1 MTVFF
6 EVLGAEAAAPIALY
20 YLRPITF
27 SKINLIRLNKG
38 IKG

>member
-6 EVLGAEAAAPIALY
+6 EVLGAEASTPIALY
-20 YLRPITF
+20 YLRPITYNR
-27 SKINLIRLNKG
+27 INLIWLNKE